1 MVSEYSEP
9 SVGDRVLVPWGLE
22 EILGEVVEIH
32 RTGLGPRAKV
42 RVVEDPDGPTVTVP
56 LDSIVV
62 AGGPDRRVELANAA
76 FAASNYEEE
85 VDQAIERIVSMLNGR
100 LPNLAA
106 RRFYDF
112 SVDPA
117 ADFEVRFGKRRLLIE
132 AKYYAA
138 QGRVTTDTVLTYAG
152 LADRLTGVLL
162 VANGLLAPPAEQ
174 RVQQLWS
181 HRTYVSFARWR
192 TPAGPCPHVV
202 DTGFVV
208 RQLRAA

>member
-85 VDQAIERIVSMLNGR
+85 VDQAIERIGAM
-100 LPNLAA
+100 
-106 RRFYDF
+106 
-112 SVDPA
+112 
-117 ADFEVRFGKRRLLIE
+117 I
-132 AKYYAA
+132 
-138 QGRVTTDTVLTYAG
+138 
-152 LADRLTGVLL
+152 
-162 VANGLLAPPAEQ
+162 
-174 RVQQLWS
+174 
-181 HRTYVSFARWR
+181 RTC
-192 TPAGPCPHVV
+192 G
-202 DTGFVV
+202 
-208 RQLRAA
+208 